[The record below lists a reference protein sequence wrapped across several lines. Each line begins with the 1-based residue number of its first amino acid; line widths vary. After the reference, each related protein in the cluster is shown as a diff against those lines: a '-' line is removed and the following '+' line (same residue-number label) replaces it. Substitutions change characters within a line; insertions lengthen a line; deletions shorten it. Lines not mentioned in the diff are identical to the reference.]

1 MRVEGKQNGRRAIFI
16 RACREMVKDSLMTA
30 MDAIKDANRQPGV
43 LNRNVGEGTIMLH
56 SNVVTI

>member
-1 MRVEGKQNGRRAIFI
+1 
-16 RACREMVKDSLMTA
+16 VKNSLMTA

-43 LNRNVGEGTIMLH
+43 LQRNVGEGTIMLH